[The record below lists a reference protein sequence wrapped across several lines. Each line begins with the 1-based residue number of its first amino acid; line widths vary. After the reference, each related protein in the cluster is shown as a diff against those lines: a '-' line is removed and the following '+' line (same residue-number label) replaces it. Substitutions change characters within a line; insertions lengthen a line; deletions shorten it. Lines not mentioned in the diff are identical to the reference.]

1 MSELATIASKT
12 KKPSKVIAQDIVR
25 NLAKQHPECM
35 YDLAAL
41 YTFFMESPKAKPK
54 TNFAWVTLAM
64 AKSDVRPYLNFV
76 YVDDEYIVGSDG
88 HRLHM
93 APSDG
98 REPGFYNLSG
108 DRVEF
113 TGYKY
118 PDYKRL
124 IRKDFTCSHE
134 IAIDSLPVVEIEP
147 LKIPSY
153 SLEFGNTFA
162 EKRTLHIQKK
172 YLDQAT
178 VGHDVV
184 LINFT
189 DDLGAI
195 RIDMGTR
202 TAVIM
207 PIREQ

>member
-1 MSELATIASKT
+1 MSELATIASKI
-12 KKPSKVIAQDIVR
+12 KKPSKAIAQDIVR
-25 NLAKQHPECM
+25 NLATKNPDCTH
-35 YDLAAL
+35 DLAKL
-41 YTFFMESPKAKPK
+41 YAYFMEAPKAKPK
-54 TNFAWVTLAM
+54 TDFEWVALAM
-64 AKSDVRPYLNFV
+64 GKNDVRPYLNYV
-76 YVDDEYIVGSDG
+76 YVDDEHIVGSDG

-93 APSDG
+93 VPTDG
-98 REPGFYNLSG
+98 RKPGYYNAAG
-108 DRVEF
+108 DLVEF

-124 IRKDFTCSHE
+124 ICKDFTCSHE
-134 IAIDSLPVVEIEP
+134 IAIDSLPVVEIKP
-147 LKIPSY
+147 LKIHSY
-153 SLEFGNTFA
+153 ALEFGNTFA
-162 EKRTLHIQKK
+162 EKRALHVQKK

>member
-1 MSELATIASKT
+1 MSELATIASKI
-12 KKPSKVIAQDIVR
+12 KKPSKAIAQDIVR

-35 YDLAAL
+35 YDLAKL

-54 TNFAWVTLAM
+54 TNFEWVALAM

-76 YVDDEYIVGSDG
+76 YVDDEHIVGSDG

-93 APSDG
+93 APTDG
-98 REPGFYNLSG
+98 REPGFYNLAE
-108 DRVEF
+108 DKVEF
-113 TGYKY
+113 GGHKY
-118 PDYKRL
+118 PNYKRL
-124 IRKDFTCSHE
+124 VNRYFTCSHE
-134 IAIDSLPVVEIEP
+134 ITVQELPVVEIEP

-162 EKRTLHIQKK
+162 EKRALHIQKK

-178 VGHDVV
+178 VGHETV